1 MYHRARIWALEIG
14 IPAARGQKLSKLRP
28 RQVKLLLQVRGKA
41 KVRPMTPDS
50 QCTAMPGTHRG
61 PAELVRWGGAGRPG
75 PLWPRRPVQLGRA
88 AAFGPV
94 ALRSCFSSDRLF
106 VAPADHIITP
116 RQL

>member
-14 IPAARGQKLSKLRP
+14 IPAALGQKLSKLRP

-61 PAELVRWGGAGRPG
+61 PAELVRWGGAGRSG
-75 PLWPRRPVQLGRA
+75 PLWPRGLC
-88 AAFGPV
+88 
-94 ALRSCFSSDRLF
+94 S
-106 VAPADHIITP
+106 
-116 RQL
+116 